1 MKKLDQNKVAESGW
15 KADTIPAMQTAV
27 YVMCGGGFL
36 GRFAAEQPSDFYID
50 DRVGK
55 LPYSRKQ
62 IMQAV
67 ETLVTIA
74 RANGI
79 DPKRLPAMPN
89 FHNMG
94 IF

>member
-1 MKKLDQNKVAESGW
+1 MKKLDQNKVADSGW
-15 KADTIPAMQTAV
+15 NSETIPTMQTAV